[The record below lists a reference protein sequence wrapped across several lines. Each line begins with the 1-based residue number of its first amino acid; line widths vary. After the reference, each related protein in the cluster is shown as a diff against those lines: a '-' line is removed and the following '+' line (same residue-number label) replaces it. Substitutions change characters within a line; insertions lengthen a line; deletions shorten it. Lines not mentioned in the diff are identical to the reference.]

1 MAARRCQL
9 IPLLHHRPHNTA
21 AAGVEKKKK
30 NMFRKSKH
38 QLQGGLSADTG
49 IAPPSALL
57 QEEKQVEEEE
67 DEEVEEEEVEE
78 EKRQWGKA
86 DGLQSPEESTPL

>member
-1 MAARRCQL
+1 
-9 IPLLHHRPHNTA
+9 
-21 AAGVEKKKK
+21 
-30 NMFRKSKH
+30 MFRKSKN
-38 QLQGGLSADTG
+38 QLQGGLSADAG

-67 DEEVEEEEVEE
+67 DEEVEEEEEEVEE